1 MERLQPDSSID
12 PKNESSKMHSKIE
25 EVYQKLSEEY
35 EAVFKRGEPV
45 NPANEK
51 HLKMLEDYLVKRGLP
66 HNNYFFHEGVGE
78 EVDEKEILSFVEDYG
93 LSRQE
98 ELSQLIQKQDELI
111 NDLETNPGNINPKI
125 IRHQIERARR
135 LRSKYVIQYR
145 AQKKI

>member
-1 MERLQPDSSID
+1 MERPQPNQESNS
-12 PKNESSKMHSKIE
+12 NTESSKMHSKLLR
-25 EVYQKLSEEY
+25 VYQQLSEEY
-35 EAVFKRGEPV
+35 KAIFERGDPV
-45 NPANEK
+45 NPANEQ

-111 NDLETNPGNINPKI
+111 NDLETNPGNIDPRI
-125 IRHQIERARR
+125 IKNQIEKARR

-145 AQKKI
+145 AQKKL